1 MYSAHKMYLALLLG
15 AGGPV
20 LAQDVSPQGT
30 ASVDLSIQVG
40 QAAQLGSGFIYG
52 WPDNGVEAATSI
64 PEELVTGMG
73 FHSCRA
79 GGAQLPAPALG
90 WATGGY
96 DNYIGRLESTLSNYR
111 TTRKYGGDFILL
123 PHDLWGADGGLDGP
137 YPGDNGNWT
146 EMEKFWDQVISDLK
160 GNDMLEGL
168 VIDLWN
174 EPDINTFWGRS
185 WDQYLEY
192 YVRANEIVRRE
203 LPNTLISGPS
213 NAGAPALNSDPWNR
227 WMERIAA
234 DNAIPDI
241 YSWHQIGDEDRQPD
255 KVMPD
260 FNAMRKT
267 YGLPERPIDV
277 NEYAWPESQNPA
289 HTTWYLAQLERHNL
303 RGLRANWGSGGQL
316 HDLMADL
323 VFHDNGT
330 YRPNGEW
337 YLYQYYTQMKGT
349 RVKTTGSEDLSFDA
363 FAVVSD
369 VDAKII
375 TGTRNLKAPYQLVVT
390 GLSAL
395 GLPDEGT
402 VQVRTIQFNW
412 SGKATDTGAPVDL
425 GLSQHSIS
433 NRKLV
438 MVVEQPTNTTSFAF
452 ELTANSSG

>member
-1 MYSAHKMYLALLLG
+1 
-15 AGGPV
+15 
-20 LAQDVSPQGT
+20 
-30 ASVDLSIQVG
+30 
-40 QAAQLGSGFIYG
+40 
-52 WPDNGVEAATSI
+52 
-64 PEELVTGMG
+64 
-73 FHSCRA
+73 
-79 GGAQLPAPALG
+79 
-90 WATGGY
+90 
-96 DNYIGRLESTLSNYR
+96 
-111 TTRKYGGDFILL
+111 
-123 PHDLWGADGGLDGP
+123 
-137 YPGDNGNWT
+137 
-146 EMEKFWDQVISDLK
+146 
-160 GNDMLEGL
+160 
-168 VIDLWN
+168 
-174 EPDINTFWGRS
+174 
-185 WDQYLEY
+185 
-192 YVRANEIVRRE
+192 
-203 LPNTLISGPS
+203 
-213 NAGAPALNSDPWNR
+213 
-227 WMERIAA
+227 MERIAA

-260 FNAMRKT
+260 FNAMRET
-267 YGLPERPIDV
+267 HGLPERPIDV

-289 HTTWYLAQLERHNL
+289 HTTWYLAQFERHNL

-349 RVKTTGSEDLSFDA
+349 RVMTTGSEDLSFDA
-363 FAVVSD
+363 FSVVSN
-369 VDAKII
+369 VGAKII

-402 VQVRTIQFNW
+402 VQVRKIQFNW

-425 GLSQHSIS
+425 GLSQHKIS
-433 NRKLV
+433 NGTVRHSSLKHSHCLLTNFCSFKLV